1 MQDPEPQRPSRWK
14 PTNKL
19 IGGASLGTIA
29 AQFIIAL
36 CDRLGY
42 PLGPELG
49 GCLTTFL
56 FALAAYIIPNA
67 TSGDQ

>member
-1 MQDPEPQRPSRWK
+1 MQDPEPPNQPNRWV

-19 IGGASLGTIA
+19 IGGASIGTFV

-36 CDRLGY
+36 CDRVGY

-49 GCLTTFL
+49 GCLTTLCFG
-56 FALAAYIIPNA
+56 LAAYFIPNKA
-67 TSGDQ
+67 T